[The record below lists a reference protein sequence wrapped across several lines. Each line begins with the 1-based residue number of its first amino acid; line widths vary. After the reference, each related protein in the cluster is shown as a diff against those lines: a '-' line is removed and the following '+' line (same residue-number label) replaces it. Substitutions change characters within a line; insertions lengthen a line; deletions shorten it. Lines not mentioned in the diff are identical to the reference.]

1 MANTAT
7 RLITLILLLQRH
19 PNQKA
24 GDLAQKLG
32 VSVRSL
38 HRYVDMLDEM
48 GIPVYSERGPGGGF
62 SLVRG
67 FKMPPLI
74 FTPEEAVT
82 VCLGAELAK
91 EMWGRLYEE
100 AAQGALAKI
109 ENVLPDEQRDEVAW
123 ARRSLV
129 TAGLHYPSLAECAS
143 LLETLRG
150 AIRAQK
156 RVRMFY
162 QGSQQTAPIGR
173 EVDPYALTNSRG
185 WWYVVGFCRLRDNVR
200 SFRLDRIHSLEVLDT
215 GFERP
220 EDFDARRYLIPESR
234 SAAVRGRLKFAPAAA
249 HLVLNNRF
257 WWEAVEQRPDGSAL
271 ATFSAPDL
279 IWAASLALSYGPAV
293 TIEEPE
299 ELRRLVGEW
308 ASAVAGFYSGTPEST
323 KPVPENPAHE
333 EHEKDPKN
341 TVLPKN

>member
-1 MANTAT
+1 MPNTAT
-7 RLITLILLLQRH
+7 RLITLILLLQRQ

-24 GDLAQKLG
+24 GELAKKLG

-38 HRYVDMLDEM
+38 HRYIAMLDEM

-67 FKMPPLI
+67 YKLPPLI

-82 VCLGAELAK
+82 VCLGAELTK

-129 TAGLHYPSLAECAS
+129 TAGLHYPNLADCAS

-150 AIRAQK
+150 AVRAQK
-156 RVRMFY
+156 RVRMLY
-162 QGSQQTAPIGR
+162 QGNQQTAPLR
-173 EVDPYALTNSRG
+173 RDADPYALANSRG
-185 WWYVVGFCRLRDNVR
+185 WWYVVGFCRLRKAIR
-200 SFRLDRIHSLEVLDT
+200 SFRIDRIHTLEVLET

-220 EDFDARRYLIPESR
+220 ADFDARKYLIPEPQ

-257 WWEAVEQRPDGSAL
+257 WWEGVEQQPDGSVL
-271 ATFSAPDL
+271 AAFSAPDL
-279 IWAASLALSYGPAV
+279 IWAASLTLSYGPAV
-293 TIEEPE
+293 TVEDPA
-299 ELRRLVGEW
+299 ELRRLLGEW
-308 ASAVAGFYSGTPEST
+308 AQALAQRYSGEREST
-323 KPVPENPAHE
+323 KPAPDHTVHE
-333 EHEKDPKN
+333 
-341 TVLPKN
+341 

>member
-1 MANTAT
+1 MTMANTAT
-7 RLITLILLLQRH
+7 RLITLIMLLQRE

-24 GDLAQKLG
+24 GGLAKKIG

-38 HRYVDMLDEM
+38 HRYIAMLDEI

-67 FKMPPLI
+67 YKMPPLI

-82 VCLGAELAK
+82 VCLGAELTR

-100 AAQGALAKI
+100 AAQGAVAKI

-123 ARRSLV
+123 ARRALV
-129 TAGLHYPSLAECAS
+129 TSGLHYPGLADCAS

-150 AIRAQK
+150 AVRAQK
-156 RVRMFY
+156 RIRMLY
-162 QGSQQTAPIGR
+162 QGNQQTSPLRR
-173 EVDPYALTNSRG
+173 EVDPYSLANSRG
-185 WWYVVGFCRLRDNVR
+185 WWYVVGFCRLRNDIR
-200 SFRLDRIHSLEVLDT
+200 SFRVDRISKLEVLDT

-220 EDFDARRYLIPESR
+220 AGFDARKYLLPEPR
-234 SAAVRGRLKFAPAAA
+234 GAAVRGRLLFVPAAA
-249 HLVLNNRF
+249 HLALNNRL
-257 WWEAVEQRPDGSAL
+257 WWEAVEQLPDGSVR

-279 IWAASLALSYGPAV
+279 IWAASLTLSYGPAV

-308 ASAVAGFYSGTPEST
+308 AQAVAQLCSGQSCER
-323 KPVPENPAHE
+323 K
-333 EHEKDPKN
+333 
-341 TVLPKN
+341 